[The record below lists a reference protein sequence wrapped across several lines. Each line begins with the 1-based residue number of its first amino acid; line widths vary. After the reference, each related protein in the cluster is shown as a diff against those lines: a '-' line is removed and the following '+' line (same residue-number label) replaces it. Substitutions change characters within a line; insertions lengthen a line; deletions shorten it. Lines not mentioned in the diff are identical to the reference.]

1 MDEQIVAI
9 YVIVSELLQA
19 IRHYEDKQCQMN
31 DAEVMTTAIVA
42 VLFFGGNY
50 EAARRLLAEPRY
62 IPKMLGKSRFN
73 RRLHR
78 VKPLFLRLFALLGE
92 QWKALNAESIYI
104 IDTFPVAACDNYR
117 INRCQLYQGE
127 AYRGYIASKKRYFYG
142 LKIHLLVT
150 KEGQPVELF
159 LTPGADSDVACLDL
173 FDFDLPD
180 GSEVYADRIYNDYLL
195 EDVINETGTLRFEP
209 LRKKNSKRP
218 HPPWRRAWISFH
230 RKRIETT
237 GSLFEQRLPKHIHA
251 VTALGFELKVVLFVL
266 ALSFDFVF
274 KVAT

>member
-9 YVIVSELLQA
+9 YVMVDELLQS
-19 IRHYEDKQCQMN
+19 IRHYEDEQCRMS

-42 VLFFGGNY
+42 VFFFGGNY
-50 EAARRLLAEPRY
+50 EAARRLLAEPQY
-62 IPKMLGKSRFN
+62 IPRMLGKSRFN
-73 RRLHR
+73 RRLNR
-78 VKPLFLRLFALLGE
+78 VKSLFLRLFALLGE
-92 QWKALNAESIYI
+92 HWKALNAESIYI

-117 INRCQLYQGE
+117 IDCCRLYRGE

-142 LKIHLLVT
+142 LKIHLLIT
-150 KEGQPVELF
+150 KAGQPVELF

-180 GSEVYADRIYNDYLL
+180 GAEVYADRIYNDYLL
-195 EDVINETGTLRFEP
+195 EDVINETNSVRFDP

-218 HPPWRRAWISFH
+218 HPPWRRAWISYH

-251 VTALGFELKVVLFVL
+251 VTPLGFELKVVLFIL

>member
-9 YVIVSELLQA
+9 FVIVSDLLQA
-19 IRHYEDKQCQMN
+19 IGHREDQQCRLS

-42 VLFFGGNY
+42 ALFFGGNY
-50 EAARRLLAEPRY
+50 ELARRLLAEPQY
-62 IPKMLGKSRFN
+62 MPAMLSKSRFN

-78 VKPLFLRLFALLGE
+78 LRPLFLRLFALLGE
-92 QWKALNAESIYI
+92 HWKEVNADSIYI

-117 INRCQLYQGE
+117 IRRCRLYQGE
-127 AYRGYIASKKRYFYG
+127 DYRGYIASKKKYFYG

-195 EDVINETGTLRFEP
+195 EDVINETGTIRFVP

-218 HPPWRRAWISFH
+218 HPPWLHYWISRH
-230 RKRIETT
+230 RKQIETA
-237 GSLFEQRLPKHIHA
+237 GSLLERRLPKHIHA
-251 VTALGFELKVVLFVL
+251 VTAVGFELKVVLFVL
-266 ALSFDFVF
+266 ALSLDFLF
-274 KVAT
+274 